1 MGTENQESKT
11 GNQAFDNVIESV
23 QLLHEYIYAV
33 DDETTFA
40 LVLGGALN
48 KENVMQG
55 ISINVGNLQNPPIF
69 DAAIKILTNAM
80 KNNDLITKLII
91 QAYHN
96 YKNRGNVKVVKL
108 TVDSPLDALM
118 ILKNMVLNG
127 EGIPKLSQ
135 LPPELAQMIAERIP
149 DLAKILS
156 QKMPSFEE
164 FMGNSEP
171 CDNPLCPVC
180 AFKRNKGMSN

>member
-1 MGTENQESKT
+1 MGTDNQETKT

-23 QLLHEYIYAV
+23 HLLHEYIYAV

-40 LVLGGALN
+40 LVLGAVLN
-48 KENVMQG
+48 DENVMQG
-55 ISINVGNLQNPPIF
+55 VSINVGNLQNPPIF
-69 DAAIKILTNAM
+69 DAGVKILANAM
-80 KNNDLITKLII
+80 KNNELIARLVI

-96 YKNRGNVKVVKL
+96 YKTKGNVKVVKL

-118 ILKNMVLNG
+118 MLKNMLSNG
-127 EGIPKLSQ
+127 ETIPELSQ
-135 LPPELAQMIAERIP
+135 LPPELAKMIAEKIP

-156 QKMPSFEE
+156 HKMPSFEE
-164 FMGNSEP
+164 FMDNSEP

-180 AFKRNKGMSN
+180 AFKRNKGMYN